1 MGEAAMAKLIYVTAL
16 FAIALA
22 FAACSNENANDNAN
36 VSMNTNRR
44 ATVEA
49 TPTPTPQTKYTEE
62 QAQQERARAKESKET
77 IGESLDDAWIHA
89 KIVAKLI
96 GDSKTPERKIN
107 VDVVKGAVT
116 LRGTVDNAEARTE
129 AERQAKA
136 TDGVKSVLNQLKV
149 APGAAKSPAKTS
161 PKK

>member
-1 MGEAAMAKLIYVTAL
+1 MRKLIYVTGL

-22 FAACSNENANDNAN
+22 FAACSSENANDNAN
-36 VSMNTNRR
+36 VNMNANRR

-62 QAQQERARAKESKET
+62 QAQQERARAKENKET
-77 IGESLDDAWIHA
+77 IGESLEDAWIHA

-107 VDVVKGAVT
+107 VDVVKGVVT
-116 LRGTVDNAEARTE
+116 LRGTVDNTAARTE
-129 AERQAKA
+129 AESQAKA
-136 TDGVKSVLNQLKV
+136 TDGVKSVVNQLKV

-161 PKK
+161 PKPKQ

>member
-1 MGEAAMAKLIYVTAL
+1 MRKLIYVTAL

-22 FAACSNENANDNAN
+22 FAACSNENANDNAIANAN

-62 QAQQERARAKESKET
+62 QAQQERARAKENKET

-129 AERQAKA
+129 AESQAKA